1 MIYCCRVVLVA
12 GALIAVAVLSA
23 GAGAEA
29 CDDWAAK
36 RAMFAGFGNFF
47 EVEGEH
53 RENLVGNF
61 NLAPPQTALQPDMVG
76 YSWSGGGEFT
86 HLYMVREGCVV
97 AERLYPMKLVWQMM
111 GSYPA
116 VPIELDKS
124 GTRYRRELEKQQA
137 LRQKLQKQAMESE
150 RRAAEAQQSYDPD
163 TGPDDAAGA
172 DQFME
177 EMD

>member
-1 MIYCCRVVLVA
+1 MTLCRA
-12 GALIAVAVLSA
+12 AALIAGILFALAIQPAHA
-23 GAGAEA
+23 GTAA

-36 RAMFAGFGNFF
+36 WSLIAGFGKFF
-47 EVEGEH
+47 KIEGEH

-61 NLAPPQTALQPDMVG
+61 NMAPPQTRLAPDMVG
-76 YSWSGGGEFT
+76 YSWGGGSDFAR
-86 HLYMVREGCVV
+86 LYMVADGCVL

-116 VPIELDKS
+116 VPTDMDKS
-124 GTRYRRELEKQQA
+124 GERYVAQMREQQA
-137 LRQKLQKQAMESE
+137 LRQELEKLALESARQA
-150 RRAAEAQQSYDPD
+150 AGAEGEYDPD
-163 TGPDDAAGA
+163 STAGD

>member
-1 MIYCCRVVLVA
+1 MTLYRAAVFFA
-12 GALIAVAVLSA
+12 GILIALAA
-23 GAGAEA
+23 QPAHAGAEA

-36 RAMFAGFGNFF
+36 RSMMAGFGKFF

-61 NLAPPQTALQPDMVG
+61 NLAPPRTDIAPDMVG
-76 YSWSGGGEFT
+76 YSWSGGGEFAR
-86 HLYMVREGCVV
+86 LYMVGDGCVL
-97 AERLYPMKLVWQMM
+97 AERLYPMKLVWRMM

-116 VPIELDKS
+116 VPMDMDKS
-124 GTRYRRELEKQQA
+124 GERYLRELGEQQA
-137 LRQKLQKQAMESE
+137 LRQKLQAQALESE
-150 RRAAEAQQSYDPD
+150 RQAAEAGQSGDPGAD
-163 TGPDDAAGA
+163 PEDAAGA